1 MEEKSILLSRGTL
14 SVHRRRKTFLRG
26 LRACPFHLNP
36 PSLSSTAS
44 LLAGERGQR
53 PRRPCLIL
61 RPNTRLLWSKFPQ
74 SFSWLFLIEASARL
88 TSAHRSSQYWV
99 SPSKNG

>member
-1 MEEKSILLSRGTL
+1 MEKKSILLRREVL
-14 SVHRRRKTFLRG
+14 SLRRRRKTFLRG

-36 PSLSSTAS
+36 TSVSSTAS

-61 RPNTRLLWSKFPQ
+61 RLNTGLLWSKFPQ

-88 TSAHRSSQYWV
+88 TSAHRSSQYWG